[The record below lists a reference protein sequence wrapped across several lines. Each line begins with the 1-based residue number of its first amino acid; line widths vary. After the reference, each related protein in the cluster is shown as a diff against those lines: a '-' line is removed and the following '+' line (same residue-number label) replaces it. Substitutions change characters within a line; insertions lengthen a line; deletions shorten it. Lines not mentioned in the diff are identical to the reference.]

1 MVVAAD
7 IAKYGLNSGGEPTQ
21 GAGAVAML
29 VASEPRILALKE
41 DNVMLTQDIYDFGVQ
56 QATRILW
63 SMVLCQTK
71 PTSNLLPKSGMNIK
85 TNRS

>member
-41 DNVMLTQDIYDFGVQ
+41 DNVMLTQDIYDFWRPTGHPYP
-56 QATRILW
+56 
-63 SMVLCQTK
+63 MVDGPLSNE